1 VDPRPSDTWVSGMG
15 SGGRKKGFMRPS
27 VGEGMREL
35 GGMGTLVQRNVSG
48 EMSSKSSSEKLQ
60 ADVQSELK
68 SESAELSPDM

>member
-1 VDPRPSDTWVSGMG
+1 
-15 SGGRKKGFMRPS
+15 MRPS